1 MAGAGLMQQR
11 SFFDELRESA
21 DVPDVGE
28 VITLRPYQ
36 RESVNGVFR
45 EWESGHVSTLVTLP
59 TGCGKSVVFSAV
71 MDEVMRCQP
80 DRRILVLAHREE
92 LILQAKQHAENA
104 GLEAGVEMGGYR
116 AYREP
121 VVISTV
127 QTQVAF
133 SKCRDCFG
141 EGCDWCG
148 HRGKKRRLQR
158 FDPNQFSTL
167 IIDEA
172 HHATAESYRIVQEYY
187 RQNPSLRVL
196 LVTATPKRTDNVG
209 LHNVCDS
216 VAYEMDMRDAISD
229 GWLVPIRQQFITV
242 DGLDLSRVKSRN
254 GDLADGERER
264 AFLGDTDEVEERML
278 HAIAYPTI
286 EAAAGRRTLVFAAGQ
301 EHAEKLTAAFNS
313 YDGVE
318 AEFVIDKTDR
328 HERRQII
335 QRFRDGLTQV
345 LVNCMV
351 FTEGFDVPDAAVC
364 ANARPTKSTS
374 LYQQMIG
381 RVTRP
386 MKGVVDFTRTPE
398 GPELAAERRAAIAA
412 SAKPSCLVLD
422 FTGDSGEHKLVSV
435 ADILAGE
442 DVDPVDLEAALEAA
456 QESSEPVDVE
466 ELIEKA
472 KEARE
477 AAEARR
483 EEERKKRLQTQHYAT
498 GGDIHATDVDI
509 FGGPS
514 FDPFSDY
521 TPAPNGASQKQV
533 AFLMKLGVKAETATG
548 YSRRQAGKVID
559 ELTKRTG
566 GEFIVTFGK
575 YSGKPLRHIP
585 RGYLRWMAQ
594 NLNREDVQKNI
605 ALYREEVRQGCS

>member
-1 MAGAGLMQQR
+1 MEYSL
-11 SFFDELRESA
+11 FDELREQV
-21 DVPDVGE
+21 DVAPVEG

-36 RESVNGVFR
+36 RESVDGVFS
-45 EWESGHVSTLVTLP
+45 EWDAGNVTTLVTLP

-92 LILQAKQHAENA
+92 LILQAVQHAKNA
-104 GLEAGVEMGGYR
+104 GLQAGIEMGGQR
-116 AYREP
+116 VKKEP
-121 VVISTV
+121 IVISTV
-127 QTQVAF
+127 QTQVAH
-133 SKCRDCFG
+133 SKCRDCRG
-141 EGCDWCG
+141 EGCDWCD
-148 HRGKKRRLQR
+148 HKGKQRRLRR
-158 FDPNQFSTL
+158 FIPDQFSTL

-172 HHATAESYRIVQEYY
+172 HHATAESYRLVQAYY

-196 LVTATPKRTDNVG
+196 LVTATPKRSDKVG

-254 GDLADGERER
+254 GDLADGEREQ
-264 AFLGDTDEVEERML
+264 AFLGETSEEEERLL

-286 EAAAGRRTLVFAAGQ
+286 KAAAGRRSLVFAAGQ

-328 HERRQII
+328 GERRKII
-335 QRFRDGLTQV
+335 QRFRDGVTQV

-364 ANARPTKSTS
+364 ANARPTKSAS

-386 MKGVVDFTRTPE
+386 AKGVVD
-398 GPELAAERRAAIAA
+398 GPETAEDRRESIAD
-412 SAKPSCLVLD
+412 SSKPSCLVLD
-422 FTGDSGEHKLVSV
+422 FTGDSGNHKLISV
-435 ADILAGE
+435 ADILAGD
-442 DVDPVDLEAALEAA
+442 DVEPLDLEAALESA
-456 QESSEPVDVE
+456 QESAEPVDVE

-483 EEERKKRLQTQHYAT
+483 EEERQKRLQTQHYAT
-498 GGDIHATDVDI
+498 GGEIHATDVDI
-509 FGGPS
+509 FGGKS
-514 FDPFSDY
+514 FGSFSDY
-521 TPAPNGASQKQV
+521 EPTPDGATAKQV
-533 AFLMKLGVKAETATG
+533 SFLLKLGVSAETATG
-548 YSRRQAGKVID
+548 YSRRQAGAVITS
-559 ELTKRTG
+559 LKNKSG
-566 GEFIVTFGK
+566 GEYIVTFGK
-575 YSGKPLRHIP
+575 HAGRSLASLPH
-585 RGYLRWMAQ
+585 GYLRWLAK
-594 NLNREDVQKNI
+594 NVDRPDVQKNLE
-605 ALYREEVRQGCS
+605 LYRKEYMASRTELR